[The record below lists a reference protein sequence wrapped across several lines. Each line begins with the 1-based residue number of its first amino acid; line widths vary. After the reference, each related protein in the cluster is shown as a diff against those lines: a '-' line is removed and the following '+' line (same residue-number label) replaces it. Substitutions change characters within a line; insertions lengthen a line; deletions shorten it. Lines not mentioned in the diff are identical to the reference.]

1 MSIFLFILCK
11 SVKVKAR
18 MFINDSSK
26 DKKLKN
32 NILALGA
39 EAARLKA
46 QDNEVI
52 NSTSGMLKNE
62 DGTLFEFASVKKASN
77 NLSAKDKYAYVDS
90 GGTPTYNKAAIS
102 WVFGEYLKDLEKD
115 CFIDAVPTP
124 GGSGALH
131 LAFTNYL
138 ENGDTVLLPNHMW
151 ENYLNMAKEAY
162 IKANT
167 YRLFNDNDEFDIE
180 DLNYKVNELKLNRQ
194 NKIMILINDPCENPT
209 GFCMKDEDYDK
220 LIAIANNN
228 PNTKFVYLMDVAY
241 FDFYSADPN
250 IIRSRY
256 AKFKGMPNNA
266 MALFVFSGSKSF
278 GLYGLRIGALI
289 GVSKSKEEIET
300 FKAANSY
307 SCRATWSA
315 CSTLGMSIIEHLV
328 LNEEYRENYEEEVRQ
343 ASKMLEARSLAFLSS
358 AKEVGLKV
366 LPYERGFFIC
376 VACNN
381 PEQLVNALHEDKIH
395 AIATKSC
402 LRIALCSVN
411 KNEAQRMPRL
421 IKNRLDSLIE
431 D

>member
-1 MSIFLFILCK
+1 
-11 SVKVKAR
+11 
-18 MFINDSSK
+18 MFINDASK

-46 QDNEVI
+46 LDNEVI
-52 NSTSGMLKNE
+52 NATSGMLKNE
-62 DGTLFEFASVKKASN
+62 DGSLFEFVSVKKASN

-90 GGTPTYNKAAIS
+90 AGTPSFNKAAQT
-102 WVFGEYLKDLEKD
+102 WVFGNYLKDLEKE
-115 CFIDAVPTP
+115 CFIDSVPTP

-138 ENGDTVLLPNHMW
+138 ENDETVLLPDHMW

-162 IKANT
+162 IKSDT
-167 YRLFNDNDEFDIE
+167 YRLFNEDDEFDIN
-180 DLNYKVNELKLNRQ
+180 DLNKKIAALKDKQ
-194 NKIMILINDPCENPT
+194 SKIMILINDPCENPT
-209 GFCMKDEDYDK
+209 GFCMKEKDYDA
-220 LIAIANNN
+220 LINIAKDH
-228 PNTKFVYLMDVAY
+228 PNHKFIYLMDVAY
-241 FDFYSADPN
+241 FDFYNANPN

-256 AKFKGMPNNA
+256 AKFKDMPNNA

-289 GVSKSKEEIET
+289 GISKNKEEIET

-328 LNEEYRENYEEEVRQ
+328 LNEEYRDDYEEEVKK
-343 ASKMLEARSLAFLSS
+343 ASKMLEARSLAFLSA

-376 VACNN
+376 VPCDD
-381 PEQLVNALHEDKIH
+381 PVKLMTTLQKDKVWVV
-395 AIATKSC
+395 ATKTC

-411 KNEAQRMPRL
+411 KNEADRLPRL
-421 IKNRLDSLIE
+421 IKQRLGSLK
-431 D
+431 

>member
-1 MSIFLFILCK
+1 
-11 SVKVKAR
+11 

-32 NILALGA
+32 NILALGT

-46 QDNEVI
+46 LDNEVI
-52 NSTSGMLKNE
+52 NATSGMLKNE
-62 DGTLFEFASVKKASN
+62 DGSLFEFVSVKKASN

-90 GGTPTYNKAAIS
+90 GGTPSFNKAARA
-102 WVFGEYLKDLEKD
+102 WVFGKYLKDLEKE
-115 CFIDAVPTP
+115 CFIDSVPTP

-138 ENGDTVLLPNHMW
+138 ENGETVLLPDHMW

-162 IKANT
+162 IKSDT
-167 YRLFNDNDEFDIE
+167 YRLFNEDDEFDIN
-180 DLNYKVNELKLNRQ
+180 DLTKKVNELKDKQ
-194 NKIMILINDPCENPT
+194 SKIMILINDPCENPT
-209 GFCMKDEDYDK
+209 GFCMKDQDYDA
-220 LIAIANNN
+220 LINIAKDN
-228 PNTKFVYLMDVAY
+228 PNHKFIYLMDVAY
-241 FDFYSADPN
+241 FDFYNADPD

-256 AKFKGMPNNA
+256 AKFKDMPNNA

-289 GVSKSKEEIET
+289 GVSKHKEEIET

-328 LNEEYRENYEEEVRQ
+328 LNEAYRDDYEEEVKK

-376 VACNN
+376 VPCDD
-381 PEQLVNALHEDKIH
+381 PVKLMNALQKDKVWVV
-395 AIATKSC
+395 ATKTC

-411 KNEAQRMPRL
+411 KNEVDKLPRL
-421 IKNRLDSLIE
+421 IKHRLDLLKK
-431 D
+431 

>member
-1 MSIFLFILCK
+1 
-11 SVKVKAR
+11 
-18 MFINDSSK
+18 MFINDASK

-46 QDNEVI
+46 LDNEVI
-52 NSTSGMLKNE
+52 NATSGMLKNE
-62 DGTLFEFASVKKASN
+62 DGSLFEFVSVKKASN

-90 GGTPTYNKAAIS
+90 AGTPSFNKAAQT
-102 WVFGEYLKDLEKD
+102 WVFGNYLKDLEKE
-115 CFIDAVPTP
+115 CFIDSVPTP

-138 ENGDTVLLPNHMW
+138 ENGETVLLPNHMW

-162 IKANT
+162 IKSDT
-167 YRLFNDNDEFDIE
+167 YRLFNEDDEFDIN
-180 DLNYKVNELKLNRQ
+180 DLTKKVNELKDKQ
-194 NKIMILINDPCENPT
+194 SKIMILINDPCENPT
-209 GFCMKDEDYDK
+209 GFCMKEKDYDA
-220 LIAIANNN
+220 LINIAKDH
-228 PNTKFVYLMDVAY
+228 PNHKFIYLMDVAY
-241 FDFYSADPN
+241 FDFYNADPN

-256 AKFKGMPNNA
+256 AKFKDMPNNA

-289 GVSKSKEEIET
+289 GVSKNKEEIET

-328 LNEEYRENYEEEVRQ
+328 LNEEYRDDYEEEVKK

-376 VACNN
+376 VPCDD
-381 PEQLVNALHEDKIH
+381 PVKLMTALQKDKVWVV
-395 AIATKSC
+395 ATKTC

-411 KNEAQRMPRL
+411 KNEADRLPRL
-421 IKNRLDSLIE
+421 IKQRLGSLK
-431 D
+431 

>member
-1 MSIFLFILCK
+1 
-11 SVKVKAR
+11 

-32 NILALGA
+32 NILAMSS
-39 EAARLKA
+39 EATRLKA
-46 QDNEVI
+46 LDDEVI
-52 NSTSGMLKNE
+52 NGTSGMLKNE
-62 DGTLFEFASVKKASN
+62 DGSLFEFVSVKEASN

-90 GGTPTYNKAAIS
+90 GGRPAFNKAVIT
-102 WVFGEYLKDLEKD
+102 WVFGEYLKDLERVCYLD
-115 CFIDAVPTP
+115 SVPTP

-138 ENGDTVLLPNHMW
+138 ENGETVLLPNHMW

-162 IKANT
+162 IKSDT
-167 YRLFNDNDEFDIE
+167 YRLFNDDDKFDIN
-180 DLNYKVNELKLNRQ
+180 DLNKKVDELKDKQ
-194 NKIMILINDPCENPT
+194 SKIMILINDPCENPT

-220 LIAIANNN
+220 LINLAKDN
-228 PNTKFVYLMDVAY
+228 PNHKFIYLMDVAY
-241 FDFYSADPN
+241 FDFYNADPN

-256 AKFKGMPNNA
+256 AKFMDMPNNA
-266 MALFVFSGSKSF
+266 MTLFVFSGSKSF

-289 GVSKSKEEIET
+289 GVSKNKEEIET

-307 SCRATWSA
+307 SCRASWSA

-328 LNEEYRENYEEEVRQ
+328 LNEEYRDDYEEEVKQ
-343 ASKMLEARSLAFLSS
+343 ASKMLEARSLAFLSA

-376 VACNN
+376 VPCDN
-381 PEQLVNALHEDKIH
+381 PEELMTALHEDKVWVV
-395 AIATKSC
+395 ATKTC

-411 KNEAQRMPRL
+411 KNEADRLPRL
-421 IKNRLDSLIE
+421 IKHRLDLLK
-431 D
+431 